1 MVGRNYSYIMCAL
14 ILITA
19 APLGLF
25 VGPEYAAAA
34 AVLAGASFLQT
45 RFMLSQIR
53 RGEQERHNIDEQI
66 CRVEKL
72 STVDELSAGIAHEIN
87 NPLAIMAQE
96 AQWIQHIF
104 ASETLKGLKE
114 IEECKDSLQEIL
126 SQVDRCREI
135 VLKLLSLAQNA
146 EPVIQSFN
154 VNELVHDM
162 SRILER
168 EIAFKT
174 IKIAKNLQPKL
185 PIVYSDPPLLRQV
198 LLNLLVNASQAI
210 DRDGE
215 ICITTSTH
223 GNNEVE
229 ITVSDNGCGI
239 PQEYMDRIF
248 TPFFSTKS
256 QGKGTGLGLAIC
268 RGIIERLGGRIS
280 VASDAGRSTV
290 FTIHLPIKRFEPGET
305 NHAL

>member
-1 MVGRNYSYIMCAL
+1 MVGRNYSYIMSAL

-19 APLGLF
+19 APLGVF

-34 AVLAGASFLQT
+34 AVLAGAFFLQT
-45 RFMLSQIR
+45 RVMLSQIR
-53 RGEQERHNIDEQI
+53 RSEQERHNIEEQI
-66 CRVEKL
+66 CRVDKL

-114 IEECKDSLQEIL
+114 IEECQDSLKEIL

-168 EIAFKT
+168 EIAFKN

-215 ICITTSTH
+215 ICITTGTH
-223 GNNEVE
+223 GNEVE
-229 ITVSDNGCGI
+229 ISVSDNGCGI

-280 VASDAGRSTV
+280 VVSDAGRSTV
-290 FTIHLPIKRFEPGET
+290 FTIYLPIKRFGPGET
-305 NHAL
+305 NHVL